1 MTDTYSQLKDEL
13 SVLNPGIKD
22 LELNNATMN
31 LISLCKLA
39 SKIIEEAEANEAIDD
54 EEQLISIEKEVISLK
69 NQ

>member
-1 MTDTYSQLKDEL
+1 MTDIYIQLKDEL

-39 SKIIEEAEANEAIDD
+39 SQIIEEAEVNEVIDD
-54 EEQLISIEKEVISLK
+54 EEQHISIENGVMLLK

>member
-1 MTDTYSQLKDEL
+1 MTDTYTQLKDEL

-39 SKIIEEAEANEAIDD
+39 SQIIEEAEVNEVIDD
-54 EEQLISIEKEVISLK
+54 EEQLISIENEVMLLK